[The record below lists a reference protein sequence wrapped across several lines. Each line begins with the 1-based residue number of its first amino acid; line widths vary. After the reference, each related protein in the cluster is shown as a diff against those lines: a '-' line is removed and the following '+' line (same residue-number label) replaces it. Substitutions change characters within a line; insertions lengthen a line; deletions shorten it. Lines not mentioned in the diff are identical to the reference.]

1 MDVTQILNKDTP
13 FDQNKLN
20 LLEQVIN
27 VFYTTTNNQ
36 DRKTANDLLDK
47 FQKLDISFTYCE
59 FILNNTQSNNT
70 RVLALN
76 IYESFIKAKWNLLD
90 DNSKLNLRNF
100 LVGLLIKFVMDK
112 NFYANPAN
120 HFVINKLN
128 IVIVIIAKNE
138 WTTTWPNFISE
149 LCNSSKSDPNLCE
162 NNMKLLILLSEE
174 INTFWKNSLTA
185 KKAYE
190 LREKMSKEFI
200 EVFNLCQLIINN
212 SNSVNKNLLIRAI
225 KLFAEY
231 MNWFP
236 INLTLN
242 KDMMMR
248 TLVNF
253 KELSSCRTETMKC
266 LGNLFG
272 IKMKNLSPNDINNY
286 RFLLLQMY
294 QTFIQIMDN
303 EIVKNKNFADQYKFL
318 QEKNPEKVT
327 GYENMTH
334 SFEMCLINFFKSN
347 MTYIQSY
354 DFQEGTQQVN
364 PFLKDNIPQITNGLN
379 YLTQFLF
386 MENEEIFQAS
396 VDFWLWFSYK
406 VFTLKDPED
415 TLDTFD
421 LVFENENNSNF
432 LTNNNINFNNVN
444 NINNNGIHAKYSKEQ
459 YLNYLNDSYLYKNCY
474 MKVIDIV
481 RERLCLKMTKP
492 LEVKI
497 DIDENGDIAYDP
509 TKNTV
514 YQIIHENMRE
524 TLIYLTYIDPF
535 KTQNLLQAKINE
547 QLDIATKQNKIN
559 PSLLNSI
566 SWSAGCISGAMN
578 ELNEMHFLIVFIKA
592 LLSLCEIIR
601 GKGNKAICASN
612 IMYVVGQYPKFLNN
626 HWKFLKTVVKKLFE
640 FMHESFEGVQ
650 DFACETFLKISIKC
664 AKNFTILQ
672 EQENEEYIKDLVRN
686 VSETTKDLKPHQQ
699 LMFYEAIGNMINSEN
714 NLAKKTFYIKQ
725 LMSEKDNQWNQIF
738 NEAKQNI
745 NILNNNNVVKGLSLI
760 ILLNER
766 VSFSTKTPYWSY
778 GINIFDNL
786 IKSFIYYSSCI
797 NEHFKGNKAI
807 DMNIRSYMIY
817 NRTLIKFLTS
827 LVKNTDDIQIIQN
840 DMLPSFGQL
849 INTYNNNN
857 VNNKDPNMLLLFSA
871 ILEKIQNRNPEVVA
885 TIWKL
890 LSTSTIQL
898 IKNDY
903 ESFPEHRMNFFILL
917 KSLISNSFESLF
929 RAQNL
934 TFNKDVID
942 TITFAI
948 NHKTPLMYETGIETL
963 LILLQKV
970 ISVKN
975 IDLQNIVDPFFSN
988 YFFIIFNDVFTTMTD
1003 GFHQNGFKLQVKV
1016 IQILIRVIDE
1026 KVISENLF
1034 DKNNPNKNFFLQK
1047 VLMEI
1052 LQSFQNI
1059 KQTQGEAICLAMMN
1073 SCADDHKFKSVMRD
1087 FLVSLK
1093 SFNGNNEALWA
1104 EEKKKELELAQ
1115 RIEEQKKSFLPGPQ
1129 YETQINANNYQDNNM
1144 NL

>member
-1 MDVTQILNKDTP
+1 MDFTQLLNTSTP
-13 FDQNKLN
+13 FDQTKLQI
-20 LLEQVIN
+20 LEQVIN

-36 DRKTANDLLDK
+36 DRQTANNLLDQ
-47 FQKLDISFTYCE
+47 FQKLDISFQYCE
-59 FILNNTQSNNT
+59 FILNNTNSNNT

-76 IYESFIKAKWNLLD
+76 IYQSFIKEKWNFLD
-90 DNSKLNLRNF
+90 NDSKLNLRNF
-100 LVGLLIKFVMDK
+100 LVSMLLKFVTDN
-112 NFYANPAN
+112 NFYGNNQN

-128 IVIVIIAKNE
+128 IVIVLIAKNE
-138 WTTTWPNFISE
+138 WTTSWPNFISE
-149 LCNSSKSDPNLCE
+149 LCTSSKSDPNLCD

-174 INTFWKNSLTA
+174 INVFWKNSLTA

-212 SNSVNKNLLIRAI
+212 SNSVSKTLLIRAI
-225 KLFAEY
+225 QLFAEY
-231 MNWFP
+231 MNWFS

-242 KDMMMR
+242 QDIMKKTLLNFKDM
-248 TLVNF
+248 
-253 KELSSCRTETMKC
+253 SSCRTETMKC

-272 IKMKNLSPNDINNY
+272 IKMKNLSQQEISAY
-286 RFLLLQMY
+286 RNLLTQMY
-294 QTFIQIMDN
+294 QTFIQIMD
-303 EIVKNKNFADQYKFL
+303 EQIVRGKNFAEQYKYL
-318 QEKNPEKVT
+318 ETHDAPKIT
-327 GYENMTH
+327 GYEEMTH
-334 SFEMCLINFFKSN
+334 SFEMALINYFKSN
-347 MTYIQSY
+347 IPYIQSY

-364 PFLKDNIPQITNGLN
+364 QFLMSYIPQISSGLN

-386 MENEEIFQAS
+386 MENEEIFQAA

-406 VFTLKDPED
+406 VFTLKEPEN

-421 LVFENENNSNF
+421 LIFEN
-432 LTNNNINFNNVN
+432 NNNNMNNNFMNNN
-444 NINNNGIHAKYSKEQ
+444 NNFNINNQGVQVKYTKDQYLQ
-459 YLNYLNDSYLYKNCY
+459 YLNESYLYKNCY

-497 DIDENGDIAYDP
+497 DIDENGDLTYDP

-514 YQIIHENMRE
+514 YQTIHENMRE
-524 TLIYLTYIDPF
+524 TLIYLTYIDPY
-535 KTQNLLQAKINE
+535 KTTNLLHAKINE
-547 QLDIATKQNKIN
+547 QFEIAKQQNKIN
-559 PSLLNSI
+559 PALLNSI

-578 ELNEMHFLIVFIKA
+578 DMTEMQFLIVFIKV
-592 LLSLCEIIR
+592 LLSLCEIIH

-664 AKNFTILQ
+664 ARNFTILQ
-672 EQENEEYIKDLVRN
+672 QGENEEYIKDLVRN

-699 LMFYEAIGNMINSEN
+699 LMFYEAIGNMINSEQ
-714 NLAKKTFYIKQ
+714 NLTKKTVYIKQ
-725 LMSEKDNQWNQIF
+725 LMSEKDSQWNQIF
-738 NEAKQNI
+738 NEAKQNV
-745 NILNNNNVVKGLSLI
+745 NILNNTSVVKILSLI

-778 GINIFDNL
+778 GINIFQNL
-786 IKSFIYYSSCI
+786 INSFIYYSGCI
-797 NEHFKGNKAI
+797 NEYFKTNKI
-807 DMNIRSYMIY
+807 LDMNTRAYVIY

-827 LVKNTDDIQIIQN
+827 LVKNTDDVQLIQN
-840 DMLPSFGQL
+840 DMLNSFGTL
-849 INTYNNNN
+849 IETYNKNND
-857 VNNKDPNMLLLFSA
+857 NNKDPNMLLLFSA
-871 ILEKIQNRNPEVVA
+871 LLEKIQNKNPEVVS
-885 TIWKL
+885 TIWQL
-890 LSTSTIQL
+890 LSQSTIPL

-903 ESFPEHRMNFFILL
+903 ESFPELRMNFFILL

-929 RAQNL
+929 RAQNFS
-934 TFNKDVID
+934 FNKSVID

-948 NHKTPLMYETGIETL
+948 NHKTPSMSETGLETL

-970 ISVKN
+970 ITVKN
-975 IDLQNIVDPFFSN
+975 IDYQNIVDPFFKN
-988 YFFIIFNDVFTTMTD
+988 YFLLLLGDVFHTMTD

-1016 IQILIRVIDE
+1016 MQILIRVIDE
-1026 KVISENLF
+1026 KVIKENLF
-1034 DKNNPNKNFFLQK
+1034 DENQNNKTFFLNR
-1047 VLMEI
+1047 LLTEI
-1052 LQSFQNI
+1052 LQNFQNI
-1059 KQTQGEAICLAMMN
+1059 KQTQGEALCLAMIN
-1073 SCADDHKFKSVMRD
+1073 SCSDDHKFKSVMRD

-1093 SFNGNNEALWA
+1093 SFIGNNEALWE
-1104 EEKKKELELAQ
+1104 EEKRKELELAQ
-1115 RIEEQKKSFLPGPQ
+1115 RLEEQKKSFLPGPQ
-1129 YETQINANNYQDNNM
+1129 YDMQINAGNYQDNNM

>member
-1 MDVTQILNKDTP
+1 MDFTQLLNTSTP
-13 FDQNKLN
+13 FDQTKLQI
-20 LLEQVIN
+20 LEQVIN

-36 DRKTANDLLDK
+36 DRQTANNLLDQ
-47 FQKLDISFTYCE
+47 FQKLDISFQYCE
-59 FILNNTQSNNT
+59 FILNNTNSNNT

-76 IYESFIKAKWNLLD
+76 IYQSFIKEKWNFLD
-90 DNSKLNLRNF
+90 NDSKLNLRNF
-100 LVGLLIKFVMDK
+100 LVSMLLKFVTDN
-112 NFYANPAN
+112 NFYGNNQN

-128 IVIVIIAKNE
+128 IVIVLIAKNE
-138 WTTTWPNFISE
+138 WTTSWPNFISE
-149 LCNSSKSDPNLCE
+149 LCTSSKSDPNLCD

-174 INTFWKNSLTA
+174 INVFWKNSLTA

-212 SNSVNKNLLIRAI
+212 SNSVSKTLLIRAI
-225 KLFAEY
+225 QLFAEY

-242 KDMMMR
+242 QDIMKKTLLNFKDM
-248 TLVNF
+248 
-253 KELSSCRTETMKC
+253 SSCRTETMKC

-272 IKMKNLSPNDINNY
+272 IKMKNLSQQEISAY
-286 RFLLLQMY
+286 RNLLTQMY
-294 QTFIQIMDN
+294 QTFIQIMDDQ
-303 EIVKNKNFADQYKFL
+303 IVRGKNFAEQYKYL
-318 QEKNPEKVT
+318 ETHDAAKIT
-327 GYENMTH
+327 GYEEMTH
-334 SFEMCLINFFKSN
+334 SFEMALINYFKSN
-347 MTYIQSY
+347 IPYIQSY

-364 PFLKDNIPQITNGLN
+364 QFLMSYIPQISSGLN

-386 MENEEIFQAS
+386 MENEEIFQAA

-406 VFTLKDPED
+406 VFTLKEPEN

-421 LVFENENNSNF
+421 LIFEN
-432 LTNNNINFNNVN
+432 NNNNMNNNFMNNN
-444 NINNNGIHAKYSKEQ
+444 NNFNINNQGVQVKYTKDQYLQ
-459 YLNYLNDSYLYKNCY
+459 YLNESYLYKNCY

-497 DIDENGDIAYDP
+497 DIDENGDLTYDP

-514 YQIIHENMRE
+514 YQTIHENMRE
-524 TLIYLTYIDPF
+524 TLIYLTYIDPY
-535 KTQNLLQAKINE
+535 KTTNLLHAKINE
-547 QLDIATKQNKIN
+547 QFEIAKQQNKIN
-559 PSLLNSI
+559 PALLNSI

-578 ELNEMHFLIVFIKA
+578 DMTEMQFLIVFIKV
-592 LLSLCEIIR
+592 LLSLCEIIH

-664 AKNFTILQ
+664 ARNFTILQ
-672 EQENEEYIKDLVRN
+672 QGENEEYIKDLVRN

-699 LMFYEAIGNMINSEN
+699 LMFYEAIGNMINSEQ
-714 NLAKKTFYIKQ
+714 NLTKKTVYIKQ
-725 LMSEKDNQWNQIF
+725 LMSEKDSQWNQIF
-738 NEAKQNI
+738 NEAKQNV
-745 NILNNNNVVKGLSLI
+745 NILNNTNIVKVLSLI

-778 GINIFDNL
+778 GQNIFQNL
-786 IKSFIYYSSCI
+786 INSFIYYSGCI
-797 NEHFKGNKAI
+797 NEYFQTNKI
-807 DMNIRSYMIY
+807 LDMNTRAYVIY

-827 LVKNTDDIQIIQN
+827 LVKNTDDVQLIQN
-840 DMLPSFGQL
+840 DMLNSFGTL
-849 INTYNNNN
+849 IETYNKNND
-857 VNNKDPNMLLLFSA
+857 NNKDPNMLLLFSA
-871 ILEKIQNRNPEVVA
+871 LLEKIQNKNPEVVS
-885 TIWKL
+885 TIWQL
-890 LSTSTIQL
+890 LSQSTIPL

-903 ESFPEHRMNFFILL
+903 ESFPELRMNFFILL

-929 RAQNL
+929 RAQNFS
-934 TFNKDVID
+934 FNKSVID

-948 NHKTPLMYETGIETL
+948 NHKTPSMSETGLETL

-970 ISVKN
+970 ITVKN
-975 IDLQNIVDPFFSN
+975 IDYQNIVDPFFKN
-988 YFFIIFNDVFTTMTD
+988 YFLLLLGDVFHTMTD

-1016 IQILIRVIDE
+1016 MQILIRVIDE
-1026 KVISENLF
+1026 KVIKENLF
-1034 DKNNPNKNFFLQK
+1034 DENQNNKTFFLNR
-1047 VLMEI
+1047 LLTEI
-1052 LQSFQNI
+1052 LQNFQNI
-1059 KQTQGEAICLAMMN
+1059 KQTQGEALCLAMIN
-1073 SCADDHKFKSVMRD
+1073 SCSDDHKFKSVMRD

-1093 SFNGNNEALWA
+1093 SFIGNNEALWE
-1104 EEKKKELELAQ
+1104 EEKRKELELAQ
-1115 RIEEQKKSFLPGPQ
+1115 RLEEQKKSFLPGPQ
-1129 YETQINANNYQDNNM
+1129 YDMQINAGNYQDNNM

>member
-1 MDVTQILNKDTP
+1 MDFTQLLNTSTP
-13 FDQNKLN
+13 FDQTKLQI
-20 LLEQVIN
+20 LEQVIN

-36 DRKTANDLLDK
+36 DRQTANNLLDQ
-47 FQKLDISFTYCE
+47 FQKLDISFQYCE
-59 FILNNTQSNNT
+59 FILNNTNSNNT

-76 IYESFIKAKWNLLD
+76 IYQSFIKEKWNFLD
-90 DNSKLNLRNF
+90 NDSKLNLRNF
-100 LVGLLIKFVMDK
+100 LVSMLLKFVTDN
-112 NFYANPAN
+112 NFYGNNQN

-128 IVIVIIAKNE
+128 IVIVLIAKNE
-138 WTTTWPNFISE
+138 WTTSWPNFISE
-149 LCNSSKSDPNLCE
+149 LCTSSKSDPNLCD

-174 INTFWKNSLTA
+174 INVFWKNSLTA

-212 SNSVNKNLLIRAI
+212 SNSVSKTLLIRAI
-225 KLFAEY
+225 QLFAEY

-242 KDMMMR
+242 QDIMKKTLLNFKDM
-248 TLVNF
+248 
-253 KELSSCRTETMKC
+253 SSCRTETMKC

-272 IKMKNLSPNDINNY
+272 IKMKNLSQQEISAY
-286 RFLLLQMY
+286 RNLLTQMY
-294 QTFIQIMDN
+294 QTFIQIMDDQ
-303 EIVKNKNFADQYKFL
+303 IVRGKNFAEQYKYL
-318 QEKNPEKVT
+318 ETHDAAKIT
-327 GYENMTH
+327 GYEEMTH
-334 SFEMCLINFFKSN
+334 SFEMALINYFKSN
-347 MTYIQSY
+347 IPYIQSY

-364 PFLKDNIPQITNGLN
+364 QFLMSYIPQISSGLN

-386 MENEEIFQAS
+386 MENEEIFQAA

-406 VFTLKDPED
+406 VFTLKEPEN

-421 LVFENENNSNF
+421 LIFEN
-432 LTNNNINFNNVN
+432 NNNNMNNNFMNNN
-444 NINNNGIHAKYSKEQ
+444 NNFNINNQGVQVKYTKDQYLQ
-459 YLNYLNDSYLYKNCY
+459 YLNESYLYKNCY

-497 DIDENGDIAYDP
+497 DIDENGDLTYDP

-514 YQIIHENMRE
+514 YQTIHENMRE
-524 TLIYLTYIDPF
+524 TLIYLTYIDPY
-535 KTQNLLQAKINE
+535 KTTNLLHAKINE
-547 QLDIATKQNKIN
+547 QFEIAKQQNKIN
-559 PSLLNSI
+559 PALLNSI

-578 ELNEMHFLIVFIKA
+578 DMTEMQFLIVFIKV
-592 LLSLCEIIR
+592 LLSLCEIIH

-672 EQENEEYIKDLVRN
+672 QGENEEYIKDLVRN

-699 LMFYEAIGNMINSEN
+699 LMFYEAIGNMINSEQ
-714 NLAKKTFYIKQ
+714 NLTKKTVYIKQ
-725 LMSEKDNQWNQIF
+725 LMSEKDSQWNQIF
-738 NEAKQNI
+738 NEAKQNV
-745 NILNNNNVVKGLSLI
+745 NILNNTNIVKVLSLI

-778 GINIFDNL
+778 GINIFQNL
-786 IKSFIYYSSCI
+786 INSFIYYSGCI
-797 NEHFKGNKAI
+797 NEYFKTNKI
-807 DMNIRSYMIY
+807 LDMNTRAYVIY

-827 LVKNTDDIQIIQN
+827 LVKNTDDVQLIQN
-840 DMLPSFGQL
+840 DMLNSFGTL
-849 INTYNNNN
+849 IETYNKNND
-857 VNNKDPNMLLLFSA
+857 NNKDPNMLLLFSA
-871 ILEKIQNRNPEVVA
+871 LLEKIQNKNPEVVS
-885 TIWKL
+885 TIWQL
-890 LSTSTIQL
+890 LSQSTIPL

-903 ESFPEHRMNFFILL
+903 ESFPELRMNFFILL

-929 RAQNL
+929 RAQNFS
-934 TFNKDVID
+934 FNKSVID

-948 NHKTPLMYETGIETL
+948 NHKTPSMSETGLETL

-970 ISVKN
+970 ITVKN
-975 IDLQNIVDPFFSN
+975 IDYQNIVDPFFKN
-988 YFFIIFNDVFTTMTD
+988 YFLLLLGDVFHTMTD

-1016 IQILIRVIDE
+1016 MQILIRVIDE
-1026 KVISENLF
+1026 KVIKENLF
-1034 DKNNPNKNFFLQK
+1034 DENQNNKTFFLNR
-1047 VLMEI
+1047 LLTEI
-1052 LQSFQNI
+1052 LQNFQNI
-1059 KQTQGEAICLAMMN
+1059 KQTQGEALCLAMIN
-1073 SCADDHKFKSVMRD
+1073 SCSDDHKFKSVMRD

-1093 SFNGNNEALWA
+1093 SFIGNNEALWE
-1104 EEKKKELELAQ
+1104 EEKRKELELAQ
-1115 RIEEQKKSFLPGPQ
+1115 RLEEQKKSFLPGPQ
-1129 YETQINANNYQDNNM
+1129 YDMQINAGNYQDNNM

>member
-1 MDVTQILNKDTP
+1 MDFTQLLNTSTP
-13 FDQNKLN
+13 FDQTKLQI
-20 LLEQVIN
+20 LEQVIN

-36 DRKTANDLLDK
+36 DRQTANNLLDQ
-47 FQKLDISFTYCE
+47 FQKLDISFQYCE
-59 FILNNTQSNNT
+59 FILNNTNSNNT

-76 IYESFIKAKWNLLD
+76 IYQSFIKEKWNFLD
-90 DNSKLNLRNF
+90 NDSKLNLRNF
-100 LVGLLIKFVMDK
+100 LVSMLLKFVTDN
-112 NFYANPAN
+112 NFYGNNQN

-128 IVIVIIAKNE
+128 IVIVLIAKNE
-138 WTTTWPNFISE
+138 WTTSWPNFISE
-149 LCNSSKSDPNLCE
+149 LCTSSKSDPNLCD

-174 INTFWKNSLTA
+174 INVFWKNSLTA

-212 SNSVNKNLLIRAI
+212 SNSVSKTLLIRAI
-225 KLFAEY
+225 QLFAEY

-242 KDMMMR
+242 QDIMKKTLLNFKDM
-248 TLVNF
+248 
-253 KELSSCRTETMKC
+253 SSCRTETMKC

-272 IKMKNLSPNDINNY
+272 IKMKNLSQQEISAY
-286 RFLLLQMY
+286 RNLLTQMY
-294 QTFIQIMDN
+294 QTFIQIMDDQ
-303 EIVKNKNFADQYKFL
+303 IVRGKNFAEQYKYL
-318 QEKNPEKVT
+318 ETHDAAKIT
-327 GYENMTH
+327 GYEEMTH
-334 SFEMCLINFFKSN
+334 SFEMALINYFKSN
-347 MTYIQSY
+347 IPYIQSY
-354 DFQEGTQQVN
+354 DFPEGTQQVN
-364 PFLKDNIPQITNGLN
+364 QFLMSYIPQISSGLN

-386 MENEEIFQAS
+386 MENEEIFQAA

-406 VFTLKDPED
+406 VFTLKEPEN

-421 LVFENENNSNF
+421 LIFEN
-432 LTNNNINFNNVN
+432 NNNNMNNNFMNNN
-444 NINNNGIHAKYSKEQ
+444 NNFNINNQGVQVKYTKDQYLQ
-459 YLNYLNDSYLYKNCY
+459 YLNESYLYKNCY

-497 DIDENGDIAYDP
+497 DIDENGDLTYDP

-514 YQIIHENMRE
+514 YQTIHENMRE
-524 TLIYLTYIDPF
+524 TLIYLTYIDPY
-535 KTQNLLQAKINE
+535 KTTNLLHAKINE
-547 QLDIATKQNKIN
+547 QFEIAKQQNKIN
-559 PSLLNSI
+559 PALLNSI

-578 ELNEMHFLIVFIKA
+578 DMTEMQFLIVFIKV
-592 LLSLCEIIR
+592 LLSLCEIIH

-672 EQENEEYIKDLVRN
+672 QGENEEYIKDLVRN

-699 LMFYEAIGNMINSEN
+699 LMFYEAIGNMINSEQ
-714 NLAKKTFYIKQ
+714 NLTKKTVYIKQ
-725 LMSEKDNQWNQIF
+725 LMSEKDSQWNQIF
-738 NEAKQNI
+738 NEAKQNV
-745 NILNNNNVVKGLSLI
+745 NILNNTNIVKVLSLI

-778 GINIFDNL
+778 GQNIFQNL
-786 IKSFIYYSSCI
+786 INSFIYYSGCI
-797 NEHFKGNKAI
+797 NEYFQTNKI
-807 DMNIRSYMIY
+807 LDMNTRAYVIY

-827 LVKNTDDIQIIQN
+827 LVKNTDDVQLIQN
-840 DMLPSFGQL
+840 DMLNSFGTL
-849 INTYNNNN
+849 IETYNKNND
-857 VNNKDPNMLLLFSA
+857 NNKDPNMLLLFSA
-871 ILEKIQNRNPEVVA
+871 LLEKIQNKNPEVVS
-885 TIWKL
+885 TIWQL
-890 LSTSTIQL
+890 LSQSTIPL

-903 ESFPEHRMNFFILL
+903 ESFPELRMNFFILL

-929 RAQNL
+929 RAQNFS
-934 TFNKDVID
+934 FNKSVID

-948 NHKTPLMYETGIETL
+948 NHKTPSMSETGLETL

-970 ISVKN
+970 ITVKN
-975 IDLQNIVDPFFSN
+975 IDYQNIVDPFFKN
-988 YFFIIFNDVFTTMTD
+988 YFLLLLGDVFHTMTD

-1016 IQILIRVIDE
+1016 MQILIRVIDE
-1026 KVISENLF
+1026 KVIKENLF
-1034 DKNNPNKNFFLQK
+1034 DENQNNKTFFLNR
-1047 VLMEI
+1047 LLTEI
-1052 LQSFQNI
+1052 LQNFQNI
-1059 KQTQGEAICLAMMN
+1059 KQTQGEALCLAMIN
-1073 SCADDHKFKSVMRD
+1073 SCSDDHKFKSVMRD

-1093 SFNGNNEALWA
+1093 SFIGNNEALWE
-1104 EEKKKELELAQ
+1104 EEKRKELELAQ
-1115 RIEEQKKSFLPGPQ
+1115 RLEEQKKSFLPGPQ
-1129 YETQINANNYQDNNM
+1129 YDMQINAGNYQDNNM

>member
-1 MDVTQILNKDTP
+1 MDFTQLLNTSTP
-13 FDQNKLN
+13 FDQTKLQI
-20 LLEQVIN
+20 LEQVIN

-36 DRKTANDLLDK
+36 DRQTANNLLDQ
-47 FQKLDISFTYCE
+47 FQKLDISFQYCE
-59 FILNNTQSNNT
+59 FILNNTNSNNT

-76 IYESFIKAKWNLLD
+76 IYQSFIKEKWNFLD
-90 DNSKLNLRNF
+90 NDSKLNLRNF
-100 LVGLLIKFVMDK
+100 LVSMLLKFVTDN
-112 NFYANPAN
+112 NFYGNNQN

-128 IVIVIIAKNE
+128 IVIVLIAKNE
-138 WTTTWPNFISE
+138 WTTSWPNFISE
-149 LCNSSKSDPNLCE
+149 LCTSSKSDPNLCD

-174 INTFWKNSLTA
+174 INVFWKNSLTA

-212 SNSVNKNLLIRAI
+212 SNSVSKTLLIRAI
-225 KLFAEY
+225 QLFAEY

-242 KDMMMR
+242 QDIMKKTLLNFKDM
-248 TLVNF
+248 
-253 KELSSCRTETMKC
+253 SSCRTETMKC

-272 IKMKNLSPNDINNY
+272 IKMKNLSQQEISAY
-286 RFLLLQMY
+286 RNLLTQMY
-294 QTFIQIMDN
+294 QTFIQIMD
-303 EIVKNKNFADQYKFL
+303 EQIVRGKNFAEQYKYL
-318 QEKNPEKVT
+318 ETHDAPKIT
-327 GYENMTH
+327 GYEEMTH
-334 SFEMCLINFFKSN
+334 SFEMALINYFKSN
-347 MTYIQSY
+347 IPYIQSY

-364 PFLKDNIPQITNGLN
+364 QFLMSYIPQISSGLN

-386 MENEEIFQAS
+386 MENEEIFQAA

-406 VFTLKDPED
+406 VFTLKEPEN

-421 LVFENENNSNF
+421 LIFEN
-432 LTNNNINFNNVN
+432 NNNNMNNNFMNNN
-444 NINNNGIHAKYSKEQ
+444 NNFNINNQGVQVKYTKDQYLQ
-459 YLNYLNDSYLYKNCY
+459 YLNESYLYKNCY
-474 MKVIDIV
+474 MKMIDIV

-497 DIDENGDIAYDP
+497 DIDENGDLTYDP

-514 YQIIHENMRE
+514 YQTIHENMRE
-524 TLIYLTYIDPF
+524 TLIYLTYIDPY
-535 KTQNLLQAKINE
+535 KTTNLLHAKINE
-547 QLDIATKQNKIN
+547 QFEIAKQQNKIN

-578 ELNEMHFLIVFIKA
+578 DMTEMQFLIVFIKV
-592 LLSLCEIIR
+592 LLSLCEIIH

-664 AKNFTILQ
+664 ARNFTILQ
-672 EQENEEYIKDLVRN
+672 QGENEEYIKDLVRN

-699 LMFYEAIGNMINSEN
+699 LMFYEAIGNMINSEQ
-714 NLAKKTFYIKQ
+714 NLTKKTVYIKQ
-725 LMSEKDNQWNQIF
+725 LMSEKDSQWNQIF
-738 NEAKQNI
+738 NEAKQNV
-745 NILNNNNVVKGLSLI
+745 NILNNTNIVKVLSLI
-760 ILLNER
+760 IFLNER

-778 GINIFDNL
+778 GQNIFQNL
-786 IKSFIYYSSCI
+786 INSFIYYSGCI
-797 NEHFKGNKAI
+797 NEYFKTNKI
-807 DMNIRSYMIY
+807 LDMNTRAYVIY

-827 LVKNTDDIQIIQN
+827 LVKNTDDVQLIQN
-840 DMLPSFGQL
+840 DMLNSFGTL
-849 INTYNNNN
+849 IETYNKNND
-857 VNNKDPNMLLLFSA
+857 NNKDPNMLLLFSA
-871 ILEKIQNRNPEVVA
+871 LLEKIQNKNPEVVS
-885 TIWKL
+885 TIWQL
-890 LSTSTIQL
+890 LSQSTIPL

-903 ESFPEHRMNFFILL
+903 ESFPELRMNFFILL

-929 RAQNL
+929 RAQNFS
-934 TFNKDVID
+934 FNKSVID

-948 NHKTPLMYETGIETL
+948 NHKTPSMSETGLETL

-970 ISVKN
+970 ITVKN
-975 IDLQNIVDPFFSN
+975 IDYQNIVDPFFKN
-988 YFFIIFNDVFTTMTD
+988 YFLLLLGDVFHTMTD

-1016 IQILIRVIDE
+1016 MQILIRVIDE
-1026 KVISENLF
+1026 KVIKENLF
-1034 DKNNPNKNFFLQK
+1034 DENQNNKTFFLNR
-1047 VLMEI
+1047 LLTEI
-1052 LQSFQNI
+1052 LQNFQNI
-1059 KQTQGEAICLAMMN
+1059 KQTQGEALCLAMIN
-1073 SCADDHKFKSVMRD
+1073 SCSDDHKFKSVMRD

-1093 SFNGNNEALWA
+1093 SFIGNNEALWE
-1104 EEKKKELELAQ
+1104 EEKRKELELAQ
-1115 RIEEQKKSFLPGPQ
+1115 RLEEQKKSFLPGPQ
-1129 YETQINANNYQDNNM
+1129 YDMQINAGNYQDNNM

>member
-1 MDVTQILNKDTP
+1 MDFTQLLNTSTP
-13 FDQNKLN
+13 FDQTKLQI
-20 LLEQVIN
+20 LEQVIN

-36 DRKTANDLLDK
+36 DRQTANNLLDQ
-47 FQKLDISFTYCE
+47 FQKLDISFQYCE
-59 FILNNTQSNNT
+59 FILNNTNSNNT

-76 IYESFIKAKWNLLD
+76 IYQSFIKEKWNFLD
-90 DNSKLNLRNF
+90 NDSKLNLRNF
-100 LVGLLIKFVMDK
+100 LVSMLLKFVTDN
-112 NFYANPAN
+112 NFYGNNQN

-128 IVIVIIAKNE
+128 IVIVLIAKNE
-138 WTTTWPNFISE
+138 WTTSWPNFISE
-149 LCNSSKSDPNLCE
+149 LCTSSKSDPNLCD

-174 INTFWKNSLTA
+174 INVFWKNSLTA

-212 SNSVNKNLLIRAI
+212 SNSVSKTLLIRAI
-225 KLFAEY
+225 QLFAEY

-242 KDMMMR
+242 QDIMKKTLLNFKDMA
-248 TLVNF
+248 
-253 KELSSCRTETMKC
+253 SCRTETMKC

-272 IKMKNLSPNDINNY
+272 IKMKNLSQQEISAY
-286 RFLLLQMY
+286 RNLLTQMY
-294 QTFIQIMDN
+294 QTFIQIMD
-303 EIVKNKNFADQYKFL
+303 EQIVRGKNFAEQYKYL
-318 QEKNPEKVT
+318 ETHDAPKIT
-327 GYENMTH
+327 GYEEMTH
-334 SFEMCLINFFKSN
+334 SFEMALINYFKSN
-347 MTYIQSY
+347 IPYIQSY

-364 PFLKDNIPQITNGLN
+364 QFLMSYIPQISSGLN

-386 MENEEIFQAS
+386 MENEEIFQAA

-406 VFTLKDPED
+406 VFTLKEPEN

-421 LVFENENNSNF
+421 LIFEN
-432 LTNNNINFNNVN
+432 NNNNMNNNFMNNN
-444 NINNNGIHAKYSKEQ
+444 NNFNINNQGVQVKYTKDQYLQ
-459 YLNYLNDSYLYKNCY
+459 YLNESYLYKNCY
-474 MKVIDIV
+474 MKMIDIV

-497 DIDENGDIAYDP
+497 DIDENGDLTYDP

-514 YQIIHENMRE
+514 YQTIHENMRE
-524 TLIYLTYIDPF
+524 TLIYLTYIDPY
-535 KTQNLLQAKINE
+535 KTTNLLHAKINE
-547 QLDIATKQNKIN
+547 QFEIAKQQNKIN
-559 PSLLNSI
+559 PALLNSI

-578 ELNEMHFLIVFIKA
+578 DMTEMQFLIVFIKV
-592 LLSLCEIIR
+592 LLSLCEIIH

-664 AKNFTILQ
+664 ARNFTILQ
-672 EQENEEYIKDLVRN
+672 QGENEEYIKDLVRN

-699 LMFYEAIGNMINSEN
+699 LMFYEAIGNMINSEQ
-714 NLAKKTFYIKQ
+714 NLTKKTVYIKQ
-725 LMSEKDNQWNQIF
+725 LMSEKDSQWNQIF
-738 NEAKQNI
+738 NEAKQNV
-745 NILNNNNVVKGLSLI
+745 NILNNTNIVKVLSLI

-778 GINIFDNL
+778 GINIFQNL
-786 IKSFIYYSSCI
+786 INSFIYYSGCI
-797 NEHFKGNKAI
+797 NEYFQTNKI
-807 DMNIRSYMIY
+807 LDMNTRAYVIY

-827 LVKNTDDIQIIQN
+827 LVKNTDDVQLIQN
-840 DMLPSFGQL
+840 DMLNSFGTL
-849 INTYNNNN
+849 IETYNKNND
-857 VNNKDPNMLLLFSA
+857 NNKDPNMLLLFSA
-871 ILEKIQNRNPEVVA
+871 LLEKIQNKNPEVVS
-885 TIWKL
+885 TIWQL
-890 LSTSTIQL
+890 LSQSTIPL

-903 ESFPEHRMNFFILL
+903 ESFPELRMNFFILL

-929 RAQNL
+929 RAQNFS
-934 TFNKDVID
+934 FNKSVID

-948 NHKTPLMYETGIETL
+948 NHKTPSMSETGLETL

-970 ISVKN
+970 ITVKN
-975 IDLQNIVDPFFSN
+975 IDYQNIVDPFFKN
-988 YFFIIFNDVFTTMTD
+988 YFLLLLGDVFHTMTD

-1016 IQILIRVIDE
+1016 MQILIRVIDE
-1026 KVISENLF
+1026 KVIKENLF
-1034 DKNNPNKNFFLQK
+1034 DENQNNKTFFLNR
-1047 VLMEI
+1047 LLTEI
-1052 LQSFQNI
+1052 LQNFQNI
-1059 KQTQGEAICLAMMN
+1059 KQTQGEALCLAMIN
-1073 SCADDHKFKSVMRD
+1073 SCSDDHKFKSVMRD

-1093 SFNGNNEALWA
+1093 SFIGNNEALWE
-1104 EEKKKELELAQ
+1104 EEKRKELELAQ
-1115 RIEEQKKSFLPGPQ
+1115 RLEEQKKSFLPGPQ
-1129 YETQINANNYQDNNM
+1129 YDMQINAGNYQDNNM

>member
-1 MDVTQILNKDTP
+1 MDPNQLLNTSTP

-20 LLEQVIN
+20 LLDQVVN
-27 VFYTTTNNQ
+27 ALYTTKNPQ
-36 DRKTANDLLDK
+36 ERQMANTLIDQ
-47 FQKLDISFTYCE
+47 FQKLENSFQYCE
-59 FILNNTQSNNT
+59 FILNNTNSNYT
-70 RVLALN
+70 RYIALS
-76 IYESFIKAKWNLLD
+76 IYETFINEKWNLLD
-90 DNSKLNLRNF
+90 NNSKLNLRNF
-100 LVGLLIKFVMDK
+100 LVSLLIKLVMNKD
-112 NFYANPAN
+112 FYANTAN
-120 HFVINKLN
+120 HFLINKLN
-128 IVIVIIAKNE
+128 VVIVIIAKNE

-149 LCNSSKSDPNLCE
+149 LCTSSKSDPNLCE

-174 INTFWKNSLTA
+174 INSFWKNSLTA

-212 SNSVNKNLLIRAI
+212 SNSVNKNLLIIAI

-236 INLTLN
+236 ITLTLN
-242 KDMMMR
+242 QDMMMK

-272 IKMKNLSPNDINNY
+272 IKMKNLSQNEINTY
-286 RFLLLQMY
+286 RILLIQMY

-303 EIVKNKNFADQYKFL
+303 EIVKGKNFADQYKFIM
-318 QEKNPEKVT
+318 EKNPEKIT

-334 SFEMCLINFFKSN
+334 SFEMSLINFFKSN
-347 MTYIQSY
+347 MPYIQSF
-354 DFQEGTQQVN
+354 DFIEGTQQVN
-364 PFLKDNIPQITNGLN
+364 QFLATYIPQITNGLN
-379 YLTQFLF
+379 YLTQFLYI
-386 MENEEIFQAS
+386 ENEEIFQAA
-396 VDFWLWFSYK
+396 VDFWLWFAYK
-406 VFTLKDPED
+406 VFTLKNPED

-421 LVFENENNSNF
+421 LAFENNDF
-432 LTNNNINFNNVN
+432 NI
-444 NINNNGIHAKYSKEQ
+444 NINNNSNNIIINNNNNNGVQVKYTKEQ
-459 YLNYLNDSYLYKNCY
+459 YLQYLNDSYMYKNCY
-474 MKVIDIV
+474 MKIIDKV

-535 KTQNLLQAKINE
+535 KTQNLLHSKINE
-547 QLDIATKQNKIN
+547 QFEIAKQQNKIN
-559 PSLLNSI
+559 PALLNSI

-578 ELNEMHFLIVFIKA
+578 DLTEMHFLIYFIKV

-626 HWKFLKTVVKKLFE
+626 HWKFLKTVVRKLFE

-664 AKNFTILQ
+664 AKNFTIMQ
-672 EQENEEYIKDLVRN
+672 EQEKEEYIKELVRN

-699 LMFYEAIGNMINSEN
+699 LMFYEAIGNMINSEI
-714 NLAKKTFYIKQ
+714 NLTKKTFYIKQ
-725 LMSEKDNQWNQIF
+725 LMNEKDSQWNGIF
-738 NEAKQNI
+738 NQAKNDI
-745 NILNNNNVVKGLSLI
+745 TILNNTNVVKGLSLI
-760 ILLNER
+760 ILIIER

-778 GINIFDNL
+778 GVNIFNNL
-786 IKSFIYYSSCI
+786 INSFIYYSQCI
-797 NEHFKGNKAI
+797 NEHLNNNKNL
-807 DMNIRSYMIY
+807 DMNIRSYIIY

-827 LVKNTDDIQIIQN
+827 LIKNTDDVQLIQN
-840 DMLPSFGQL
+840 EMLPSFGSL
-849 INTYNNNN
+849 IDTYNKNLP
-857 VNNKDPNMLLLFSA
+857 NNKDPNMLLLFSSL
-871 ILEKIQNRNPEVVA
+871 LEKIQNGNPEVVSV
-885 TIWKL
+885 IWKL
-890 LSTSTIQL
+890 LSQSTIQL

-917 KSLISNSFESLF
+917 KSMISNSFESLF

-934 TFNKDVID
+934 NFNKDVID

-948 NHKTPLMYETGIETL
+948 NHNTPSMSETGLETL

-970 ISVKN
+970 ISVKS
-975 IDLQNIVDPFFSN
+975 IDLQNIIDPFFSN
-988 YFFIIFNDVFTTMTD
+988 YFFMLFNDVFNSMTD
-1003 GFHQNGFKLQVKV
+1003 GFHQSGFKLQVKV
-1016 IQILIRVIDE
+1016 IQIFFQVID
-1026 KVISENLF
+1026 KNVIKENLF
-1034 DKNNPNKNFFLQK
+1034 DQNESNKNFFLK
-1047 VLMEI
+1047 KLLNDI
-1052 LQSFQNI
+1052 LQAYKNI
-1059 KQTQGEAICLAMMN
+1059 TTTQGEALCLGMIN
-1073 SCADDHKFKSVMRD
+1073 SCNDEHKFKSVMRD

-1093 SFNGNNEALWA
+1093 SFIGNNEALWE
-1104 EEKKKELELAQ
+1104 EEKKKELELAK
-1115 RIEEQKKSFLPGPQ
+1115 RLEEQKKSFLPGPQ
-1129 YETQINANNYQDNNM
+1129 YDKQINANNYQDNNM

>member
-1 MDVTQILNKDTP
+1 MDFTQLLNTSTP
-13 FDQNKLN
+13 FDQTKLQI
-20 LLEQVIN
+20 LEQVIN

-36 DRKTANDLLDK
+36 DRQTANNLLDQ
-47 FQKLDISFTYCE
+47 FQKLDISFQYCE
-59 FILNNTQSNNT
+59 FILNNTNSNNT

-76 IYESFIKAKWNLLD
+76 IYQSFIKEKWNFLD
-90 DNSKLNLRNF
+90 NDSKLNLRNF
-100 LVGLLIKFVMDK
+100 LVSMLLKFVTDN
-112 NFYANPAN
+112 NFYGNNQN

-128 IVIVIIAKNE
+128 IVIVLIAKNE
-138 WTTTWPNFISE
+138 WTTSWPNFISE
-149 LCNSSKSDPNLCE
+149 LCTSSKSDPNLCD

-174 INTFWKNSLTA
+174 INVFWKNSLTA

-212 SNSVNKNLLIRAI
+212 SNSVSKTLLIRAI
-225 KLFAEY
+225 QLFAEY

-242 KDMMMR
+242 QDIMKKTLLNFKDM
-248 TLVNF
+248 
-253 KELSSCRTETMKC
+253 SSCRTETMKC

-272 IKMKNLSPNDINNY
+272 IKMKNLSQQEISAY
-286 RFLLLQMY
+286 RNLLTQMY
-294 QTFIQIMDN
+294 QTFIQIMDDQ
-303 EIVKNKNFADQYKFL
+303 IVRGKNFAEQYKYL
-318 QEKNPEKVT
+318 ETHDAAKIT
-327 GYENMTH
+327 GYEEMTH
-334 SFEMCLINFFKSN
+334 SFEMALINYFKSN
-347 MTYIQSY
+347 IPYIQSY
-354 DFQEGTQQVN
+354 DFPEGTQQVN
-364 PFLKDNIPQITNGLN
+364 QFLMSYIPQISSGLN

-386 MENEEIFQAS
+386 MENEEIFQAA

-406 VFTLKDPED
+406 VFTLKEPEN

-421 LVFENENNSNF
+421 LIFEN
-432 LTNNNINFNNVN
+432 NNNNNMNNNFINNNN
-444 NINNNGIHAKYSKEQ
+444 NFNINNQGVQVKYTKDQYLQ
-459 YLNYLNDSYLYKNCY
+459 YLNESYLYKNCY

-497 DIDENGDIAYDP
+497 DIDENGDLTYDP

-514 YQIIHENMRE
+514 YQTIHENMRE
-524 TLIYLTYIDPF
+524 TLIYLTYIDPY
-535 KTQNLLQAKINE
+535 KTTNLLHAKINE
-547 QLDIATKQNKIN
+547 QFEIAKQQNKIN
-559 PSLLNSI
+559 PALLNSI

-578 ELNEMHFLIVFIKA
+578 DMTEMQFLIVFIKV
-592 LLSLCEIIR
+592 LLSLCEIIH

-664 AKNFTILQ
+664 ARNFTILQ
-672 EQENEEYIKDLVRN
+672 QGENEEYIKDLVRN

-699 LMFYEAIGNMINSEN
+699 LMFYEAIGNMINSEQ
-714 NLAKKTFYIKQ
+714 NLTKKTVYIKQ
-725 LMSEKDNQWNQIF
+725 LMSEKDSQWNQIF
-738 NEAKQNI
+738 NEAKQNV
-745 NILNNNNVVKGLSLI
+745 NILNNTNIVKVLSLI

-778 GINIFDNL
+778 GQNIFQNL
-786 IKSFIYYSSCI
+786 INSFIYYSGCI
-797 NEHFKGNKAI
+797 NEYFQTNKI
-807 DMNIRSYMIY
+807 LDMNTRAYVIY

-827 LVKNTDDIQIIQN
+827 LVKNTDDVQLIQN
-840 DMLPSFGQL
+840 DMLNSFGTL
-849 INTYNNNN
+849 IETYNKNND
-857 VNNKDPNMLLLFSA
+857 NNKDPNMLLLFSA
-871 ILEKIQNRNPEVVA
+871 LLEKIQNKNPEVVS
-885 TIWKL
+885 TIWQL
-890 LSTSTIQL
+890 LSQSTIPL

-903 ESFPEHRMNFFILL
+903 ESFPELRMNFFILL

-929 RAQNL
+929 RAQNFS
-934 TFNKDVID
+934 FNKSVID

-948 NHKTPLMYETGIETL
+948 NHKTPSMSETGLETL

-970 ISVKN
+970 ITVKN
-975 IDLQNIVDPFFSN
+975 IDYQNIVDPFFKN
-988 YFFIIFNDVFTTMTD
+988 YFLLLLGDVFHTMTD

-1016 IQILIRVIDE
+1016 MQILIRVIDE
-1026 KVISENLF
+1026 KVIKENLF
-1034 DKNNPNKNFFLQK
+1034 DENQNNKTFFLNR
-1047 VLMEI
+1047 LLTEI
-1052 LQSFQNI
+1052 LQNFQNI
-1059 KQTQGEAICLAMMN
+1059 KQTQGEALCLAMIN
-1073 SCADDHKFKSVMRD
+1073 SCSDDHKFKSVMRD

-1093 SFNGNNEALWA
+1093 SFIGNNEALWE
-1104 EEKKKELELAQ
+1104 EEKRKELELAQ
-1115 RIEEQKKSFLPGPQ
+1115 RLEEQKKSFLPGPQ
-1129 YETQINANNYQDNNM
+1129 YDMQINAGNYQDNNM

>member
-1 MDVTQILNKDTP
+1 MDPSQLLNTNTP
-13 FDQNKLN
+13 FDESKLA

-27 VFYTTTNNQ
+27 VFYTTINNQ
-36 DRKTANDLLDK
+36 ERQMANKLLDQ
-47 FQKLDISFTYCE
+47 FQKLDISFQYCE
-59 FILNNTQSNNT
+59 FILNRTQSNNT

-76 IYESFIKAKWNLLD
+76 IYESFVKEKWNFLD
-90 DNSKLNLRNF
+90 KDSKLNLRNF

-112 NFYANPAN
+112 EFYANSAN

-128 IVIVIIAKNE
+128 IVIVLIAKNE

-149 LCNSSKSDPNLCE
+149 LCASSKSDANMCD

-174 INTFWKNSLTA
+174 INTFWKNSITA

-190 LREKMSKEFI
+190 LREKMSKEFV
-200 EVFNLCQLIINN
+200 EVFNLCQLVINN
-212 SNSVNKNLLIRAI
+212 SNNVPKNLLIRAI

-242 KDMMMR
+242 QDIMMK
-248 TLVNF
+248 TLLNF
-253 KELSSCRTETMKC
+253 KDLSSCRTETMKC

-272 IKMKNLSPNDINNY
+272 IKMKNLSQNDINNY
-286 RFLLLQMY
+286 RHLLIQMY
-294 QTFIQIMDN
+294 QTFIQIMDT
-303 EIVKNKNFADQYKFL
+303 EIVKNKNFADQYKFI
-318 QEKNPEKVT
+318 QEKSPEKIT

-334 SFEMCLINFFKSN
+334 SFEMSLINFFKSN
-347 MTYIQSY
+347 MSYIQSF
-354 DFQEGTQQVN
+354 DFPEGTQQVN
-364 PFLKDNIPQITNGLN
+364 QFLSNFIPQITNGLN

-386 MENEEIFQAS
+386 IENEEIFQAA

-406 VFTLKDPED
+406 VFTLKDPND

-421 LVFENENNSNF
+421 LIFENNNNDF
-432 LTNNNINFNNVN
+432 VLNNNINI
-444 NINNNGIHAKYSKEQ
+444 NINNNGIHAKYTKDQ
-459 YLNYLNDSYLYKNCY
+459 YLQYLNDSFLYKNCY

-509 TKNTV
+509 TKNTI
-514 YQIIHENMRE
+514 YQTIHENMRE
-524 TLIYLTYIDPF
+524 TLIYLTYIDPY
-535 KTQNLLQAKINE
+535 KTQNLLHAKINE
-547 QLDIATKQNKIN
+547 QYDIARQQNKIN

-578 ELNEMHFLIVFIKA
+578 DTIEMQFLIVFIKV
-592 LLSLCEIIR
+592 LLNLCEIIR

-664 AKNFTILQ
+664 ARNFTILQ
-672 EQENEEYIKDLVRN
+672 QSESEEYIKDLVRN

-714 NLAKKTFYIKQ
+714 NISKKTFYIKQ
-725 LMSEKDNQWNQIF
+725 LMNEKDMQWNQIF
-738 NEAKQNI
+738 DEAKRNI

-778 GINIFDNL
+778 GLNIFENL
-786 IKSFIYYSSCI
+786 IKSFIFYSQCI
-797 NEHFKGNKAI
+797 NQHFENNKAI

-827 LVKNTDDIQIIQN
+827 LVKNTDDVQLIQN
-840 DMLPSFGQL
+840 DMLPSFGKL
-849 INTYNNNN
+849 IETYNNNH

-871 ILEKIQNRNPEVVA
+871 ILEKIQNKNPEVVA

-890 LSTSTIQL
+890 LSSSTIQL

-903 ESFPEHRMNFFILL
+903 ESYPEHRMNFFILL

-934 TFNKDVID
+934 SFNKDVID

-948 NHKTPLMYETGIETL
+948 NHNTPSMSETGLETL

-988 YFFIIFNDVFTTMTD
+988 YFFILFNDVFNTMTD
-1003 GFHQNGFKLQVKV
+1003 GFHQSGFKLQVKV
-1016 IQILIRVIDE
+1016 IQILIRVIDN

-1034 DKNNPNKNFFLQK
+1034 DKNEINRNFFLK
-1047 VLMEI
+1047 KLLMDI
-1052 LQSFQNI
+1052 LNSFKNI
-1059 KQTQGEAICLAMMN
+1059 QQTQGEALCLAMMN
-1073 SCADDHKFKSVMRD
+1073 NCTDDHKFKSVMRD

-1093 SFNGNNEALWA
+1093 SFLGNNDILWE
-1104 EEKKKELELAQ
+1104 EEKKKELEMAQ

-1129 YETQINANNYQDNNM
+1129 YDTQINANNYQDNNM
-1144 NL
+1144 NI

>member
-1 MDVTQILNKDTP
+1 MDFAQLLNTETP
-13 FDQNKLN
+13 FDQNKLAI
-20 LLEQVIN
+20 LEQVIN
-27 VFYTTTNNQ
+27 IFYAPTTSQQ
-36 DRKTANDLLDK
+36 DRQAANKLLDQ
-47 FQKLDISFTYCE
+47 FQKLPTSFQYCE

-76 IYESFIKAKWNLLD
+76 IYETFIKEKWNLLD
-90 DNSKLNLRNF
+90 NDSKLNLRNF

-112 NFYANPAN
+112 NFYGNNTN
-120 HFVINKLN
+120 HFLINKLN

-174 INTFWKNSLTA
+174 INVFWKNSLTA

-200 EVFNLCQLIINN
+200 EVFNLCQLIMNN
-212 SNSVNKNLLIRAI
+212 SNSVSKNLLIKAI
-225 KLFAEY
+225 QLFAEY

-242 KDMMMR
+242 QEIMKK
-248 TLVNF
+248 TLMNF
-253 KELSSCRTETMKC
+253 KDLSSCRTETMKC

-272 IKMKNLSPNDINNY
+272 IKMKNLSQNEINNY
-286 RFLLLQMY
+286 RNLLIQMY
-294 QTFIQIMDN
+294 QTFIQIMDTQ
-303 EIVKNKNFADQYKFL
+303 IVKDKNFADQYKYI
-318 QEKNPEKVT
+318 QENNALKLT
-327 GYENMTH
+327 GYEEMTH
-334 SFEMCLINFFKSN
+334 SFEMSLINFFKSN
-347 MTYIQSY
+347 MSYIQSY
-354 DFQEGTQQVN
+354 DFAEGTRAVN
-364 PFLKDNIPQITNGLN
+364 QFLESYIPQISSGLN
-379 YLTQFLF
+379 YMTQFLF
-386 MENEEIFQAS
+386 IENEEIFQAA

-406 VFTLKDPED
+406 VFTLRDPND

-421 LVFENENNSNF
+421 LVFENNNNNNF
-432 LTNNNINFNNVN
+432 GMNNNINFNNS
-444 NINNNGIHAKYSKEQ
+444 GIHAKYTKDQYLQ
-459 YLNYLNDSYLYKNCY
+459 YLNESYLYKNCY
-474 MKVIDIV
+474 MKMIDIV

-497 DIDENGDIAYDP
+497 DIDENGDITFDP

-514 YQIIHENMRE
+514 YQTIHENMRE

-535 KTQNLLQAKINE
+535 KTQTLLQTKINE
-547 QLDIATKQNKIN
+547 QLEIAQQQNRIN

-566 SWSAGCISGAMN
+566 SWSAGCISGAMS
-578 ELNEMHFLIVFIKA
+578 ELSEMQFLIVFIKV

-672 EQENEEYIKDLVRN
+672 QQENEEYIKDLVRN

-699 LMFYEAIGNMINSEN
+699 LMFYEAIGNMINSEP
-714 NLAKKTFYIKQ
+714 NLTKKTVYIKT
-725 LMSEKDNQWNQIF
+725 LMNEKDIQWNQIF
-738 NEAKQNI
+738 NEAKQNVT
-745 NILNNNNVVKGLSLI
+745 ILNNTSVVKGLSLI

-778 GINIFDNL
+778 GINIFPNL
-786 IKSFIYYSSCI
+786 INSFIYYSQCI
-797 NEHFKGNKAI
+797 NDYYKMNKVP
-807 DMNIRSYMIY
+807 DMNIKSYIIY

-827 LVKNTDDIQIIQN
+827 LVKNTDDVQLIQN
-840 DMLPSFGQL
+840 DMLPSFGNL
-849 INTYNNNN
+849 IETYNNNN
-857 VNNKDPNMLLLFSA
+857 DANKDPNMLLLFSA
-871 ILEKIQNRNPEVVA
+871 ILEKIQNKNPEVVA

-890 LSTSTIQL
+890 LSSSTIQL

-903 ESFPEHRMNFFILL
+903 ESFPEHRLNFFILL

-948 NHKTPLMYETGIETL
+948 NHNTPSMSETGLETL
-963 LILLQKV
+963 IILLQKV

-988 YFFIIFNDVFTTMTD
+988 YFFILFTDVFSTMTD
-1003 GFHQNGFKLQVKV
+1003 GFHQSGFKLQVKV

-1034 DKNNPNKNFFLQK
+1034 DKNEINKNFFLK
-1047 VLMEI
+1047 KLLMDI
-1052 LQSFQNI
+1052 MASFNTI
-1059 KQTQGEAICLAMMN
+1059 KQTQGEALCLAMMN
-1073 SCADDHKFKSVMRD
+1073 SCSDDHKFKSVMRD

-1093 SFNGNNEALWA
+1093 SFIGNNDALWE
-1104 EEKKKELELAQ
+1104 EEKKKEFELAK

-1129 YETQINANNYQDNNM
+1129 YDTQINADNYQDNNM

>member
-1 MDVTQILNKDTP
+1 MDFTQLLNTSTP
-13 FDQNKLN
+13 FDQTKLQI
-20 LLEQVIN
+20 LEQVIN

-36 DRKTANDLLDK
+36 DRQTANNLLDQ
-47 FQKLDISFTYCE
+47 FQKLDISFQYCE
-59 FILNNTQSNNT
+59 FILNNTNSNNT

-76 IYESFIKAKWNLLD
+76 IYQSFIKEKWNFLD
-90 DNSKLNLRNF
+90 NDSKLNLRNF
-100 LVGLLIKFVMDK
+100 LVSMLLKFVTDN
-112 NFYANPAN
+112 NFYGNNQN

-128 IVIVIIAKNE
+128 IVIVLIAKNE
-138 WTTTWPNFISE
+138 WTTSWPNFISE
-149 LCNSSKSDPNLCE
+149 LCTSSKSDPNLCD

-174 INTFWKNSLTA
+174 INVFWKNSLTA

-212 SNSVNKNLLIRAI
+212 SNSVSKTLLIRAI
-225 KLFAEY
+225 QLFAEY

-242 KDMMMR
+242 QDIMKKTLLNFKDMA
-248 TLVNF
+248 
-253 KELSSCRTETMKC
+253 SCRTETMKC

-272 IKMKNLSPNDINNY
+272 IKMKNLSQQEISAY
-286 RFLLLQMY
+286 RNLLTQMY
-294 QTFIQIMDN
+294 QTFIQIMD
-303 EIVKNKNFADQYKFL
+303 EQIVRGKNFAEQYKYL
-318 QEKNPEKVT
+318 ETHDAAKIT
-327 GYENMTH
+327 GYEEMTH
-334 SFEMCLINFFKSN
+334 SFEMALINYFKSN
-347 MTYIQSY
+347 IPYIQSY
-354 DFQEGTQQVN
+354 DFPEGTQQVN
-364 PFLKDNIPQITNGLN
+364 QFLMSYIPQISSGLN

-386 MENEEIFQAS
+386 MENEEIFQAA

-406 VFTLKDPED
+406 VFTLKEPEN

-421 LVFENENNSNF
+421 LIFEN
-432 LTNNNINFNNVN
+432 NNNNMNNNFMNNN
-444 NINNNGIHAKYSKEQ
+444 NNFNINNQGVQVKYTKDQYLQ
-459 YLNYLNDSYLYKNCY
+459 YLNESYLYKNCY

-497 DIDENGDIAYDP
+497 DIDENGDLTYDP

-514 YQIIHENMRE
+514 YQTIHENMRE
-524 TLIYLTYIDPF
+524 TLIYLTYIDPY
-535 KTQNLLQAKINE
+535 KTTNLLHAKINE
-547 QLDIATKQNKIN
+547 QFEIAKQQNKIN
-559 PSLLNSI
+559 PALLNSI

-578 ELNEMHFLIVFIKA
+578 DMTEMQFLIVFIKV
-592 LLSLCEIIR
+592 LLSLCEIIH

-664 AKNFTILQ
+664 ARNFTILQ
-672 EQENEEYIKDLVRN
+672 QGENEEYIKDLVRN

-699 LMFYEAIGNMINSEN
+699 LMFYEAIGNMINSEQ
-714 NLAKKTFYIKQ
+714 NLTKKTVYIKQ
-725 LMSEKDNQWNQIF
+725 LMSEKDSQWNQIF
-738 NEAKQNI
+738 NEAKQNV
-745 NILNNNNVVKGLSLI
+745 NILNNTNIVKVLSLI

-778 GINIFDNL
+778 GQNIFQNL
-786 IKSFIYYSSCI
+786 INSFIYYSGCI
-797 NEHFKGNKAI
+797 NEYFQTNKI
-807 DMNIRSYMIY
+807 LDMNTRAYVIY

-827 LVKNTDDIQIIQN
+827 LVKNTDDVQLIQN
-840 DMLPSFGQL
+840 DMLNSFGTL
-849 INTYNNNN
+849 IETYNKNND
-857 VNNKDPNMLLLFSA
+857 NNKDPNMLLLFSA
-871 ILEKIQNRNPEVVA
+871 LLEKIQNKNPEVVS
-885 TIWKL
+885 TIWQL
-890 LSTSTIQL
+890 LSQSTIPL

-903 ESFPEHRMNFFILL
+903 ESFPELRMNFFILL

-929 RAQNL
+929 RAQNFS
-934 TFNKDVID
+934 FNKSVID

-948 NHKTPLMYETGIETL
+948 NHKTPSMSETGLETL

-970 ISVKN
+970 ITVKN
-975 IDLQNIVDPFFSN
+975 IDYQNIVDPFFKN
-988 YFFIIFNDVFTTMTD
+988 YFLLLLGDVFHTMTD

-1016 IQILIRVIDE
+1016 MQILIRVIDE
-1026 KVISENLF
+1026 KVIKENLF
-1034 DKNNPNKNFFLQK
+1034 DENQNNKTFFLNR
-1047 VLMEI
+1047 LLTEI
-1052 LQSFQNI
+1052 LQNFQNI
-1059 KQTQGEAICLAMMN
+1059 KQTQGEALCLAMIN
-1073 SCADDHKFKSVMRD
+1073 SCSDDHKFKSVMRD

-1093 SFNGNNEALWA
+1093 SFIGNNEALWE
-1104 EEKKKELELAQ
+1104 EEKRKELELAQ
-1115 RIEEQKKSFLPGPQ
+1115 RLEEQKKSFLPGPQ
-1129 YETQINANNYQDNNM
+1129 YDMQINAGNYQDNNM

>member
-1 MDVTQILNKDTP
+1 MDPSQLLNTKTP
-13 FDQNKLN
+13 FDESKLA

-27 VFYTTTNNQ
+27 VFYTTINNQ
-36 DRKTANDLLDK
+36 ERQMANKLLDQ
-47 FQKLDISFTYCE
+47 FQKLDISFQYCE
-59 FILNNTQSNNT
+59 FILNRTQSNNT

-76 IYESFIKAKWNLLD
+76 IYESFVKEKWNFLD
-90 DNSKLNLRNF
+90 KDSKLNLRNF

-112 NFYANPAN
+112 EFYANSAN

-128 IVIVIIAKNE
+128 IVIVLIAKNE

-149 LCNSSKSDPNLCE
+149 LCASSKSDANMCD

-174 INTFWKNSLTA
+174 INTFWKNSITA

-190 LREKMSKEFI
+190 LREKMSKEFV
-200 EVFNLCQLIINN
+200 EVFNLCQLVINN
-212 SNSVNKNLLIRAI
+212 SNNVPKNLLIRAI

-242 KDMMMR
+242 QDIMMK
-248 TLVNF
+248 TLLNF
-253 KELSSCRTETMKC
+253 KDLSSCRTETMKC

-272 IKMKNLSPNDINNY
+272 IKMKNLSQNDINNY
-286 RFLLLQMY
+286 RHLLIQMY
-294 QTFIQIMDN
+294 QTFIQIMDT
-303 EIVKNKNFADQYKFL
+303 EIVKNKNFADQYKFI
-318 QEKNPEKVT
+318 QEKSPEKIT

-334 SFEMCLINFFKSN
+334 SFEMSLINFFKSN
-347 MTYIQSY
+347 MSYIQSF
-354 DFQEGTQQVN
+354 DFPEGTQQVN
-364 PFLKDNIPQITNGLN
+364 QFLSNYIPQITNGLN

-386 MENEEIFQAS
+386 IENEEIFQAA

-406 VFTLKDPED
+406 VFTLKDPND

-421 LVFENENNSNF
+421 LIFENNNNDF
-432 LTNNNINFNNVN
+432 VLNNNINININN
-444 NINNNGIHAKYSKEQ
+444 NNNGIHAKYTKDQ
-459 YLNYLNDSYLYKNCY
+459 YLQYLNDSFLYKNCY

-509 TKNTV
+509 TKNTI
-514 YQIIHENMRE
+514 YQTIHENMRE
-524 TLIYLTYIDPF
+524 TLIYLTYIDPY
-535 KTQNLLQAKINE
+535 KTQNLLHAKINE
-547 QLDIATKQNKIN
+547 QYDIARQQNKIN

-578 ELNEMHFLIVFIKA
+578 DTIEMQFLIVFIKV
-592 LLSLCEIIR
+592 LLNLCEIIR

-664 AKNFTILQ
+664 ARNFTILQ
-672 EQENEEYIKDLVRN
+672 QNESEEYIKDLVRN

-714 NLAKKTFYIKQ
+714 NISKKTFYIKQ
-725 LMSEKDNQWNQIF
+725 LMNEKDMQWNQIF
-738 NEAKQNI
+738 DEAKRNI

-778 GINIFDNL
+778 GLNIFENL
-786 IKSFIYYSSCI
+786 IKSFIFYSQCI
-797 NEHFKGNKAI
+797 NQHFENNKAI

-827 LVKNTDDIQIIQN
+827 LVKNTDDVQLIQN
-840 DMLPSFGQL
+840 DMLPSFGKL
-849 INTYNNNN
+849 IETYNNNH

-871 ILEKIQNRNPEVVA
+871 ILEKIQNKNPEVVA

-890 LSTSTIQL
+890 LSSSTIQL

-903 ESFPEHRMNFFILL
+903 ESYPEHRMNFFILL

-934 TFNKDVID
+934 SFNKDVID

-948 NHKTPLMYETGIETL
+948 NHNTPSMSETGLETL

-988 YFFIIFNDVFTTMTD
+988 YFFILFNDVFNTMTD
-1003 GFHQNGFKLQVKV
+1003 GFHQSGFKLQVKV
-1016 IQILIRVIDE
+1016 IQILIRVIDN

-1034 DKNNPNKNFFLQK
+1034 DKNEINRNFFLK
-1047 VLMEI
+1047 KLLMDI
-1052 LQSFQNI
+1052 LNSFKNI
-1059 KQTQGEAICLAMMN
+1059 QQTQGEALCLAMMN
-1073 SCADDHKFKSVMRD
+1073 NCTDDHKFKSVMRD

-1093 SFNGNNEALWA
+1093 SFLGNNDILWE
-1104 EEKKKELELAQ
+1104 EEKKKELEMAQ

-1129 YETQINANNYQDNNM
+1129 YDTQINANNYQDNNM
-1144 NL
+1144 NI

>member
-1 MDVTQILNKDTP
+1 MDPNQLLNTSTP

-20 LLEQVIN
+20 LLDQVVN
-27 VFYTTTNNQ
+27 ALYTTKNPQ
-36 DRKTANDLLDK
+36 ERQMANTLIDQ
-47 FQKLDISFTYCE
+47 FQKLENSFQYCE
-59 FILNNTQSNNT
+59 FILNNTNSNYT
-70 RVLALN
+70 RYIALS
-76 IYESFIKAKWNLLD
+76 IYETFINEKWNLLD
-90 DNSKLNLRNF
+90 NNSKLNLRNF
-100 LVGLLIKFVMDK
+100 LVSLLIKLVMNKD
-112 NFYANPAN
+112 FYANTAN
-120 HFVINKLN
+120 HFLINKLN
-128 IVIVIIAKNE
+128 VVIVIIAKNE

-149 LCNSSKSDPNLCE
+149 LCTSSKSDPNLCE

-174 INTFWKNSLTA
+174 INSFWKNSLTA

-212 SNSVNKNLLIRAI
+212 SNSVNKNLLIIAI

-236 INLTLN
+236 ITLTLN
-242 KDMMMR
+242 QDMMMK

-272 IKMKNLSPNDINNY
+272 IKMKNLSQNEINTY
-286 RFLLLQMY
+286 RILLIQMY

-303 EIVKNKNFADQYKFL
+303 EIVKGKNFADQYKFIM
-318 QEKNPEKVT
+318 EKNPEKIT

-334 SFEMCLINFFKSN
+334 SFEMSLINFFKSN
-347 MTYIQSY
+347 MPYIQSF
-354 DFQEGTQQVN
+354 DFIEGTQQVN
-364 PFLKDNIPQITNGLN
+364 QFLATYIPQITNGLN
-379 YLTQFLF
+379 YLTQFLYI
-386 MENEEIFQAS
+386 ENEEIFQAA
-396 VDFWLWFSYK
+396 VDFWLWFAYK
-406 VFTLKDPED
+406 VFTLKNPED

-421 LVFENENNSNF
+421 LAFENNDF
-432 LTNNNINFNNVN
+432 NI
-444 NINNNGIHAKYSKEQ
+444 NINNNSNNIIINNNNNNGVQVKYTKEQ
-459 YLNYLNDSYLYKNCY
+459 YLQYLNDSYMYKNCY
-474 MKVIDIV
+474 MKIIDKV

-535 KTQNLLQAKINE
+535 KTQNLLHSKINE
-547 QLDIATKQNKIN
+547 QFEIAKHQHKIN
-559 PSLLNSI
+559 PALLHSI

-578 ELNEMHFLIVFIKA
+578 DLTEMHFLIYFIKV

-626 HWKFLKTVVKKLFE
+626 HWKFLKTVVRKLFE

-664 AKNFTILQ
+664 AKNFTIMQ
-672 EQENEEYIKDLVRN
+672 EQEKEEYIKELVRN

-699 LMFYEAIGNMINSEN
+699 LMFYEAIGNMINSEI
-714 NLAKKTFYIKQ
+714 NLTKKTFYIKQ
-725 LMSEKDNQWNQIF
+725 LMNEKDSQWNGIF
-738 NEAKQNI
+738 NQAKNDI
-745 NILNNNNVVKGLSLI
+745 TILNNTNVVKGLSLI
-760 ILLNER
+760 ILINER

-778 GINIFDNL
+778 GVNIFNNL
-786 IKSFIYYSSCI
+786 INSFIYYSQCI
-797 NEHFKGNKAI
+797 NEHLNNNKNL
-807 DMNIRSYMIY
+807 DMNIRSYIIY

-827 LVKNTDDIQIIQN
+827 LIKNTDDVQLIQN
-840 DMLPSFGQL
+840 EMLPSFGSL
-849 INTYNNNN
+849 IDTYNKNLP
-857 VNNKDPNMLLLFSA
+857 NNKDPNMLLLFSSL
-871 ILEKIQNRNPEVVA
+871 LEKIQNGNPEVVSV
-885 TIWKL
+885 IWKL
-890 LSTSTIQL
+890 LSQSTIQL

-917 KSLISNSFESLF
+917 KSMISNSFESLF

-934 TFNKDVID
+934 NFNKDVID

-948 NHKTPLMYETGIETL
+948 NHNTPSMSETGLETL

-970 ISVKN
+970 ISVKS
-975 IDLQNIVDPFFSN
+975 IDLQNIIDPFFSN
-988 YFFIIFNDVFTTMTD
+988 YFFMLFNDVFNSMTD
-1003 GFHQNGFKLQVKV
+1003 GFHQSGFKLQVKV
-1016 IQILIRVIDE
+1016 IQIFFQVID
-1026 KVISENLF
+1026 KNVIKENLF
-1034 DKNNPNKNFFLQK
+1034 DQNESNKNFFLK
-1047 VLMEI
+1047 KLLNDI
-1052 LQSFQNI
+1052 LQAYKNI
-1059 KQTQGEAICLAMMN
+1059 TTTQGEALCLGMIN
-1073 SCADDHKFKSVMRD
+1073 SCNDEHKFKSVMRD

-1093 SFNGNNEALWA
+1093 SFIGNNEALWE
-1104 EEKKKELELAQ
+1104 EEKKKELELAK
-1115 RIEEQKKSFLPGPQ
+1115 RLEEQKKSFLPGPQ
-1129 YETQINANNYQDNNM
+1129 YDKQINANNYQDNNM

>member
-1 MDVTQILNKDTP
+1 MDFTQLLNTSTP
-13 FDQNKLN
+13 FDQTKLQI
-20 LLEQVIN
+20 LEQVIN

-36 DRKTANDLLDK
+36 DRQTANNLLDQ
-47 FQKLDISFTYCE
+47 FQKLDISFQYCE
-59 FILNNTQSNNT
+59 FILNNTNSNNT

-76 IYESFIKAKWNLLD
+76 IYQSFIKEKWNFLD
-90 DNSKLNLRNF
+90 NDSKLNLRNF
-100 LVGLLIKFVMDK
+100 LVSMLLKFVTDN
-112 NFYANPAN
+112 NFYGNNQN

-128 IVIVIIAKNE
+128 IVIVLIAKNE
-138 WTTTWPNFISE
+138 WTTSWPNFISE
-149 LCNSSKSDPNLCE
+149 LCTSSKSDPNLCD

-174 INTFWKNSLTA
+174 INVFWKNSLTA

-212 SNSVNKNLLIRAI
+212 SNSVSKTLLIRAI
-225 KLFAEY
+225 QLFAEY

-242 KDMMMR
+242 QDIMKKTLLNFKDMA
-248 TLVNF
+248 
-253 KELSSCRTETMKC
+253 SCRTETMKC

-272 IKMKNLSPNDINNY
+272 IKMKNLSQQEISAY
-286 RFLLLQMY
+286 RNLLTQMY
-294 QTFIQIMDN
+294 QTFIQIMD
-303 EIVKNKNFADQYKFL
+303 EQIVRGKNFAEQYKYL
-318 QEKNPEKVT
+318 ETHDAAKIT
-327 GYENMTH
+327 GYEEMTH
-334 SFEMCLINFFKSN
+334 SFEMALINYFKSN
-347 MTYIQSY
+347 IPYIQSY
-354 DFQEGTQQVN
+354 DFPEGTQQVN
-364 PFLKDNIPQITNGLN
+364 QFLMSYIPQISSGLN

-386 MENEEIFQAS
+386 MENEEIFQAA

-406 VFTLKDPED
+406 VFTLKEPEN

-421 LVFENENNSNF
+421 LIFEN
-432 LTNNNINFNNVN
+432 NNNNMNNNFMNNN
-444 NINNNGIHAKYSKEQ
+444 NNFNINNQGVQVKYTKDQYLQ
-459 YLNYLNDSYLYKNCY
+459 YLNESYLYKNCY

-497 DIDENGDIAYDP
+497 DIDENGDLTYDP

-514 YQIIHENMRE
+514 YQTIHENMRE
-524 TLIYLTYIDPF
+524 TLIYLTYIDPY
-535 KTQNLLQAKINE
+535 KTTNLLHAKINE
-547 QLDIATKQNKIN
+547 QFEIAKQQNKIN
-559 PSLLNSI
+559 PALLNSI

-578 ELNEMHFLIVFIKA
+578 DMTEMQFLIVFIKV
-592 LLSLCEIIR
+592 LLSLCEIIH

-664 AKNFTILQ
+664 ARNFTILQ
-672 EQENEEYIKDLVRN
+672 QGENEEYIKDLVRN

-699 LMFYEAIGNMINSEN
+699 LMFYEAIGNMINSEQ
-714 NLAKKTFYIKQ
+714 NLTKKTVYIKQ
-725 LMSEKDNQWNQIF
+725 LMSEKDSQWNQIF
-738 NEAKQNI
+738 NEAKQNV
-745 NILNNNNVVKGLSLI
+745 NILNNTNIVKVLSLI

-778 GINIFDNL
+778 GINIFQNL
-786 IKSFIYYSSCI
+786 INSFIYYSGCI
-797 NEHFKGNKAI
+797 NEYFKTNKI
-807 DMNIRSYMIY
+807 LDMNTRAYVIY

-827 LVKNTDDIQIIQN
+827 LVKNTDDVQLIQN
-840 DMLPSFGQL
+840 DMLNSFGTL
-849 INTYNNNN
+849 IETYNKNND
-857 VNNKDPNMLLLFSA
+857 NNKDPNMLLLFSA
-871 ILEKIQNRNPEVVA
+871 LLEKIQNKNPEVVS
-885 TIWKL
+885 TIWQL
-890 LSTSTIQL
+890 LSQSTIPL

-903 ESFPEHRMNFFILL
+903 ESFPELRMNFFILL

-929 RAQNL
+929 RAQNFS
-934 TFNKDVID
+934 FNKSVID

-948 NHKTPLMYETGIETL
+948 NHKTPSMSETGLETL

-970 ISVKN
+970 ITVKN
-975 IDLQNIVDPFFSN
+975 IDYQNIVDPFFKN
-988 YFFIIFNDVFTTMTD
+988 YFLLLLGDVFHTMTD

-1016 IQILIRVIDE
+1016 MQILIRVIDE
-1026 KVISENLF
+1026 KVIKENLF
-1034 DKNNPNKNFFLQK
+1034 DENQNNKTFFLNR
-1047 VLMEI
+1047 LLTEI
-1052 LQSFQNI
+1052 LQNFQNI
-1059 KQTQGEAICLAMMN
+1059 KQTQGEALCLAMIN
-1073 SCADDHKFKSVMRD
+1073 SCSDDHKFKSVMRD

-1093 SFNGNNEALWA
+1093 SFIGNNEALWE
-1104 EEKKKELELAQ
+1104 EEKRKELELAQ
-1115 RIEEQKKSFLPGPQ
+1115 RLEEQKKSFLPGPQ
-1129 YETQINANNYQDNNM
+1129 YDMQINAGNYQDNNM

>member
-1 MDVTQILNKDTP
+1 MDFTQLLNTSTP
-13 FDQNKLN
+13 FDQTKLQI
-20 LLEQVIN
+20 LEQVIN

-36 DRKTANDLLDK
+36 DRQTANNLLDQ
-47 FQKLDISFTYCE
+47 FQKLDISFQYCE
-59 FILNNTQSNNT
+59 FILNNTNSNNT

-76 IYESFIKAKWNLLD
+76 IYQSFIKEKWNFLD
-90 DNSKLNLRNF
+90 NDSKLNLRNF
-100 LVGLLIKFVMDK
+100 LVSMLLKFVTDN
-112 NFYANPAN
+112 NFYGNNQN

-128 IVIVIIAKNE
+128 IVIVLIAKNE
-138 WTTTWPNFISE
+138 WTTSWPNFISE
-149 LCNSSKSDPNLCE
+149 LCTSSKSDPNLCD

-174 INTFWKNSLTA
+174 INVFWKNSLTA

-212 SNSVNKNLLIRAI
+212 SNSVSKTLLIRAI
-225 KLFAEY
+225 QLFAEY

-242 KDMMMR
+242 QDIMKKTLLNFKDMA
-248 TLVNF
+248 
-253 KELSSCRTETMKC
+253 SCRTETMKC

-272 IKMKNLSPNDINNY
+272 IKMKNLSQQEISAY
-286 RFLLLQMY
+286 RNLLTQMY
-294 QTFIQIMDN
+294 QTFIQIMDDQ
-303 EIVKNKNFADQYKFL
+303 IVRGKNFAEQYKYL
-318 QEKNPEKVT
+318 ETHDAAKIT
-327 GYENMTH
+327 GYEEMTH
-334 SFEMCLINFFKSN
+334 SFEMALINYFKSN
-347 MTYIQSY
+347 IPYIQSY
-354 DFQEGTQQVN
+354 DFPEGTQQVN
-364 PFLKDNIPQITNGLN
+364 QFLMSYIPQISSGLN

-386 MENEEIFQAS
+386 MENEEIFQAA

-406 VFTLKDPED
+406 VFTLKEPEN

-421 LVFENENNSNF
+421 LIFEN
-432 LTNNNINFNNVN
+432 NNNNMNNNFMNNN
-444 NINNNGIHAKYSKEQ
+444 NNFNINNQGVQVKYTKDQYLQ
-459 YLNYLNDSYLYKNCY
+459 YLNESYLYKNCY

-497 DIDENGDIAYDP
+497 DIDENGDLTYDP

-514 YQIIHENMRE
+514 YQTIHENMRE
-524 TLIYLTYIDPF
+524 TLIYLTYIDPY
-535 KTQNLLQAKINE
+535 KTTNLLHAKINE
-547 QLDIATKQNKIN
+547 QFEIAKQQNKIN
-559 PSLLNSI
+559 PALLNSI

-578 ELNEMHFLIVFIKA
+578 DMTEMQFLIVFIKV
-592 LLSLCEIIR
+592 LLCLCEIIH

-664 AKNFTILQ
+664 ARNFTILQ
-672 EQENEEYIKDLVRN
+672 QGENEEYIKDLVRN

-699 LMFYEAIGNMINSEN
+699 LMFYEAIGNMINSEQ
-714 NLAKKTFYIKQ
+714 NLTKKTVYIKQ
-725 LMSEKDNQWNQIF
+725 LMSEKDSQWNQIF
-738 NEAKQNI
+738 NEAKQNV
-745 NILNNNNVVKGLSLI
+745 NILNNTNIVKVLSLI

-778 GINIFDNL
+778 GINIFQNL
-786 IKSFIYYSSCI
+786 INSFIYYSGCI
-797 NEHFKGNKAI
+797 NEYFKTNKI
-807 DMNIRSYMIY
+807 LDMNTRAYVIY

-827 LVKNTDDIQIIQN
+827 LVKNTDDVQLIQN
-840 DMLPSFGQL
+840 DMLNSFGTL
-849 INTYNNNN
+849 IETYNKNND
-857 VNNKDPNMLLLFSA
+857 NNKDPNMLLLFSA
-871 ILEKIQNRNPEVVA
+871 LLEKIQNKNPEVVS
-885 TIWKL
+885 TIWQL
-890 LSTSTIQL
+890 LSQSTIPL

-903 ESFPEHRMNFFILL
+903 ESFPELRMNFFILL

-929 RAQNL
+929 RAQNFS
-934 TFNKDVID
+934 FNKSVID

-948 NHKTPLMYETGIETL
+948 NHKTPSMSETGLETL

-970 ISVKN
+970 ITVKN
-975 IDLQNIVDPFFSN
+975 IDYQNIVDPFFKN
-988 YFFIIFNDVFTTMTD
+988 YFLLLLGDVFHTMTD

-1016 IQILIRVIDE
+1016 MQILIRVIDE
-1026 KVISENLF
+1026 KVIKENLF
-1034 DKNNPNKNFFLQK
+1034 DENQNNKTFFLNR
-1047 VLMEI
+1047 LLTEI
-1052 LQSFQNI
+1052 LQNFQNI
-1059 KQTQGEAICLAMMN
+1059 KQTQGEALCLAMIN
-1073 SCADDHKFKSVMRD
+1073 SCSDDHKFKSVMRD

-1093 SFNGNNEALWA
+1093 SFIGNNEALWE
-1104 EEKKKELELAQ
+1104 EEKRKELELAQ
-1115 RIEEQKKSFLPGPQ
+1115 RLEEQKKSFLPGPQ
-1129 YETQINANNYQDNNM
+1129 YDMQINAGNYQDNNM

>member
-1 MDVTQILNKDTP
+1 MDFAQLLNTSTP
-13 FDQNKLN
+13 FDQTKLQI
-20 LLEQVIN
+20 LEQVIN

-36 DRKTANDLLDK
+36 DRQTANNLLDQ
-47 FQKLDISFTYCE
+47 FQKLDISFQYCE
-59 FILNNTQSNNT
+59 FILNNTNSNNT

-76 IYESFIKAKWNLLD
+76 IYQSFIKEKWNFLD
-90 DNSKLNLRNF
+90 NDSKLNLRNF
-100 LVGLLIKFVMDK
+100 LVSMLLKFVTDN
-112 NFYANPAN
+112 NFYGNNQN

-128 IVIVIIAKNE
+128 IVIVLIAKNE
-138 WTTTWPNFISE
+138 WTTSWPNFISE
-149 LCNSSKSDPNLCE
+149 LCTSSKSDPNLCD

-174 INTFWKNSLTA
+174 INVFWKNSLTA

-212 SNSVNKNLLIRAI
+212 SNSVSKTLLIRAI
-225 KLFAEY
+225 QLFAEY

-242 KDMMMR
+242 QDIMKKTLLNFKDM
-248 TLVNF
+248 
-253 KELSSCRTETMKC
+253 SSCRTETMKC

-272 IKMKNLSPNDINNY
+272 IKMKNLSQQEISAY
-286 RFLLLQMY
+286 RNLLTQMY
-294 QTFIQIMDN
+294 QTFIQIMD
-303 EIVKNKNFADQYKFL
+303 EQIVRGKNFAEQYKYL
-318 QEKNPEKVT
+318 ETHDAAKIT
-327 GYENMTH
+327 GYEEMTH
-334 SFEMCLINFFKSN
+334 SFEMALINYFKSN
-347 MTYIQSY
+347 IPYIQSY

-364 PFLKDNIPQITNGLN
+364 QFLMSYIPQISSGLN

-386 MENEEIFQAS
+386 MENEEIFQAA

-406 VFTLKDPED
+406 VFTLKEPEN

-421 LVFENENNSNF
+421 LIFEN
-432 LTNNNINFNNVN
+432 NNNNMNNNFMNNN
-444 NINNNGIHAKYSKEQ
+444 NNFNINNQGVQVKYTKDQYLQ
-459 YLNYLNDSYLYKNCY
+459 YLNESYLYKNCY

-497 DIDENGDIAYDP
+497 DIDENGDLTYDP

-514 YQIIHENMRE
+514 YQTIHENMRE
-524 TLIYLTYIDPF
+524 TLIYLTYIDPY
-535 KTQNLLQAKINE
+535 KTTNLLHAKINE
-547 QLDIATKQNKIN
+547 QFEIAKQQNKIN
-559 PSLLNSI
+559 PALLNSI

-578 ELNEMHFLIVFIKA
+578 DMTEMQFLIVFIKV
-592 LLSLCEIIR
+592 LLSLCEIIH

-664 AKNFTILQ
+664 ARNFTILQ
-672 EQENEEYIKDLVRN
+672 QGENEEYIKDLVRN

-699 LMFYEAIGNMINSEN
+699 LMFYEAIGNMINSEQ
-714 NLAKKTFYIKQ
+714 NLTKKTVYIKQ
-725 LMSEKDNQWNQIF
+725 LMSEKDSQWNQIF
-738 NEAKQNI
+738 NEAKQNV
-745 NILNNNNVVKGLSLI
+745 NILNNTNIVKVLSLI

-778 GINIFDNL
+778 GQNIFQNL
-786 IKSFIYYSSCI
+786 INSFIYYSGCI
-797 NEHFKGNKAI
+797 NEYFQTNKI
-807 DMNIRSYMIY
+807 LDMNTRAYVIY

-827 LVKNTDDIQIIQN
+827 LVKNTDDVQLIQN
-840 DMLPSFGQL
+840 DMLNSFGTL
-849 INTYNNNN
+849 IETYNKNND
-857 VNNKDPNMLLLFSA
+857 NNKDPNMLLLFSA
-871 ILEKIQNRNPEVVA
+871 LLEKIQNKNPEVVS
-885 TIWKL
+885 TIWQL
-890 LSTSTIQL
+890 LSQSTIPL

-903 ESFPEHRMNFFILL
+903 ESFPELRMNFFILL

-929 RAQNL
+929 RAQNFS
-934 TFNKDVID
+934 FNKSVID

-948 NHKTPLMYETGIETL
+948 NHKTPSMSETGLETL

-970 ISVKN
+970 ITVKN
-975 IDLQNIVDPFFSN
+975 IDYQNIVDPFFKN
-988 YFFIIFNDVFTTMTD
+988 YFLLLLGDVFHTMTD

-1016 IQILIRVIDE
+1016 MQILIRVIDE
-1026 KVISENLF
+1026 KVIKENLF
-1034 DKNNPNKNFFLQK
+1034 DESQNNKTFFLNR
-1047 VLMEI
+1047 LLTEI
-1052 LQSFQNI
+1052 LQNFQNI
-1059 KQTQGEAICLAMMN
+1059 KQTQGEALCLAMIN
-1073 SCADDHKFKSVMRD
+1073 SCSDDHKFKSVMRD

-1093 SFNGNNEALWA
+1093 SFIGNNEALWE
-1104 EEKKKELELAQ
+1104 EEKRKELELAQ
-1115 RIEEQKKSFLPGPQ
+1115 RLEEQKKSFLPGPQ
-1129 YETQINANNYQDNNM
+1129 YDMQINAGNYQDNNM

>member
-1 MDVTQILNKDTP
+1 MDFTQLLNTSTP
-13 FDQNKLN
+13 FDQTKLQI
-20 LLEQVIN
+20 LEQVIN

-36 DRKTANDLLDK
+36 DRQTANNLLDQ
-47 FQKLDISFTYCE
+47 FQKLDISFQYCE
-59 FILNNTQSNNT
+59 FILNNTNSNNT

-76 IYESFIKAKWNLLD
+76 IYQSFIKEKWNFLD
-90 DNSKLNLRNF
+90 NDSKLNLRNF
-100 LVGLLIKFVMDK
+100 LVSMLLKFVTDN
-112 NFYANPAN
+112 NFYGNNQN

-128 IVIVIIAKNE
+128 IVIVLIAKNE
-138 WTTTWPNFISE
+138 WTTSWPNFISE
-149 LCNSSKSDPNLCE
+149 LCTSSKSDPNLCD

-174 INTFWKNSLTA
+174 INVFWKNSLTA

-212 SNSVNKNLLIRAI
+212 SNSVSKTLLIRAI
-225 KLFAEY
+225 QLFAEY

-242 KDMMMR
+242 QDIMKKTLLNFKDM
-248 TLVNF
+248 
-253 KELSSCRTETMKC
+253 SSCRTETMKC

-272 IKMKNLSPNDINNY
+272 IKMKNLSQQEISAY
-286 RFLLLQMY
+286 RNLLTQMY
-294 QTFIQIMDN
+294 QTFIQIMDDQ
-303 EIVKNKNFADQYKFL
+303 IVRGKNFAEQYKYL
-318 QEKNPEKVT
+318 ETHDAAKIT
-327 GYENMTH
+327 GYEEMTH
-334 SFEMCLINFFKSN
+334 SFEMALINYFKSN
-347 MTYIQSY
+347 IPYIQSY

-364 PFLKDNIPQITNGLN
+364 QFLQSYIPQISSGLN

-386 MENEEIFQAS
+386 MENEEIFQAA

-406 VFTLKDPED
+406 VFTLKEPEN

-421 LVFENENNSNF
+421 LIFEN
-432 LTNNNINFNNVN
+432 NNNMNNNFMNNN
-444 NINNNGIHAKYSKEQ
+444 NNNFNINNQGVQVKYTKDQYLQ
-459 YLNYLNDSYLYKNCY
+459 YLNESYLYKNCY

-497 DIDENGDIAYDP
+497 DIDENGDLTYDP

-514 YQIIHENMRE
+514 YQTIHENMRE
-524 TLIYLTYIDPF
+524 TLIYLTYIDPY
-535 KTQNLLQAKINE
+535 KTTNLLHAKINE
-547 QLDIATKQNKIN
+547 QFEIAKQQNKIN
-559 PSLLNSI
+559 PALLNSI

-578 ELNEMHFLIVFIKA
+578 DMTEMQFLIVFIKV
-592 LLSLCEIIR
+592 LLSLCEIIH

-650 DFACETFLKISIKC
+650 DFACETFLKISIRC
-664 AKNFTILQ
+664 ARNFTILQ
-672 EQENEEYIKDLVRN
+672 QGENEEYIKDLVRN

-699 LMFYEAIGNMINSEN
+699 LMFYEAIGNMINSEQ
-714 NLAKKTFYIKQ
+714 NLTKKTVYIKQ
-725 LMSEKDNQWNQIF
+725 LMSEKDSQWNQIF
-738 NEAKQNI
+738 NEAKQNV
-745 NILNNNNVVKGLSLI
+745 NILNNTNIVKVLSLI

-778 GINIFDNL
+778 GQNIFQNL
-786 IKSFIYYSSCI
+786 INSFIYYSGCI
-797 NEHFKGNKAI
+797 NEYFQTNKI
-807 DMNIRSYMIY
+807 LDMNTRAYVIY

-827 LVKNTDDIQIIQN
+827 LVKNTDDVQLIQN
-840 DMLPSFGQL
+840 DMLNSFGTL
-849 INTYNNNN
+849 IETYNKNND
-857 VNNKDPNMLLLFSA
+857 NNKDPNMLLLFSA
-871 ILEKIQNRNPEVVA
+871 LLEKIQNKNPEVVS
-885 TIWKL
+885 TIWQL
-890 LSTSTIQL
+890 LSQSTIPL

-903 ESFPEHRMNFFILL
+903 ESFPELRMNFFILL

-929 RAQNL
+929 RAQNFS
-934 TFNKDVID
+934 FNKSVID

-948 NHKTPLMYETGIETL
+948 NHKTPSMSETGLETL

-970 ISVKN
+970 ITVKN
-975 IDLQNIVDPFFSN
+975 IDYQNIVDPFFKN
-988 YFFIIFNDVFTTMTD
+988 YFLLLLGDVFHTMTD

-1016 IQILIRVIDE
+1016 MQILIRVIDE
-1026 KVISENLF
+1026 KVIKENLF
-1034 DKNNPNKNFFLQK
+1034 DENQNNKTFFLNR
-1047 VLMEI
+1047 LLTEI
-1052 LQSFQNI
+1052 LQNFQNI
-1059 KQTQGEAICLAMMN
+1059 KQTQGEALCLAMIN
-1073 SCADDHKFKSVMRD
+1073 SCSDDHKFKSVMRD

-1093 SFNGNNEALWA
+1093 SFIGNNEALWE
-1104 EEKKKELELAQ
+1104 EEKRKELELAQ
-1115 RIEEQKKSFLPGPQ
+1115 RLEEQKKSFLPGPQ
-1129 YETQINANNYQDNNM
+1129 YDMQINAGNYQDNNM

>member
-1 MDVTQILNKDTP
+1 MDPSQLLNTNTP
-13 FDQNKLN
+13 FDESKLA

-27 VFYTTTNNQ
+27 VFYTTINNQ
-36 DRKTANDLLDK
+36 ERQMANKLLDQ
-47 FQKLDISFTYCE
+47 FQKLDVSFQYCE
-59 FILNNTQSNNT
+59 FILNRTQSNNT

-76 IYESFIKAKWNLLD
+76 IYESFVKEKWNFLD
-90 DNSKLNLRNF
+90 KDSKLNLRNF

-112 NFYANPAN
+112 EFYANSAN

-128 IVIVIIAKNE
+128 IVIVLIAKNE

-149 LCNSSKSDPNLCE
+149 LCASSKSDANMCD

-174 INTFWKNSLTA
+174 INTFWKNSITA

-190 LREKMSKEFI
+190 LREKMSKEFV
-200 EVFNLCQLIINN
+200 EVFNLCQLVINN
-212 SNSVNKNLLIRAI
+212 SNNVPKNLLIRAI

-242 KDMMMR
+242 QDIMMK
-248 TLVNF
+248 TLLNF
-253 KELSSCRTETMKC
+253 KDLSSCRTETMKC

-272 IKMKNLSPNDINNY
+272 IKMKNLSQNDINNY
-286 RFLLLQMY
+286 RHLLIQMY
-294 QTFIQIMDN
+294 QTFIQIMDT
-303 EIVKNKNFADQYKFL
+303 EIVKNKNFADQYKFI
-318 QEKNPEKVT
+318 QEKSPEKIT

-334 SFEMCLINFFKSN
+334 SFEMSLINFFKSN
-347 MTYIQSY
+347 MSYIQSF
-354 DFQEGTQQVN
+354 DFPEGTQQVN
-364 PFLKDNIPQITNGLN
+364 QFLSNFIPQITNGLN

-386 MENEEIFQAS
+386 IENEEIFQAA

-406 VFTLKDPED
+406 VFTLKDPND

-421 LVFENENNSNF
+421 LIFENNNNDF
-432 LTNNNINFNNVN
+432 VLNNNINININN
-444 NINNNGIHAKYSKEQ
+444 NNNGIHAKYTKDQ
-459 YLNYLNDSYLYKNCY
+459 YLQYLNDSFLYKNCY

-509 TKNTV
+509 TKNTI
-514 YQIIHENMRE
+514 YQTIHENMRE
-524 TLIYLTYIDPF
+524 TLIYLTYIDPY
-535 KTQNLLQAKINE
+535 KTQNLLHAKINE
-547 QLDIATKQNKIN
+547 QYDIARQQNKIN

-578 ELNEMHFLIVFIKA
+578 DAIEMQFLIVFIKV
-592 LLSLCEIIR
+592 LLNLCEIIR

-664 AKNFTILQ
+664 ARNFTILQ
-672 EQENEEYIKDLVRN
+672 QSESEEYIKDLVRN

-714 NLAKKTFYIKQ
+714 NISKKTFYIKQ
-725 LMSEKDNQWNQIF
+725 LMNEKDMQWNQIF
-738 NEAKQNI
+738 DEAKRNI

-778 GINIFDNL
+778 GLNIFENL
-786 IKSFIYYSSCI
+786 IKSFIFYSQCI
-797 NEHFKGNKAI
+797 NQHFENNKAI

-827 LVKNTDDIQIIQN
+827 LVKNTDDVQLIQN
-840 DMLPSFGQL
+840 DMLPSFGKL
-849 INTYNNNN
+849 IETYNNNH

-871 ILEKIQNRNPEVVA
+871 ILEKIQNKNPEVVA

-890 LSTSTIQL
+890 LSSSTIQL

-903 ESFPEHRMNFFILL
+903 ESYPEHRMNFFILL

-934 TFNKDVID
+934 SFNKDVID

-948 NHKTPLMYETGIETL
+948 NHNTPSMSETGLETL

-988 YFFIIFNDVFTTMTD
+988 YFFILFNDVFNTMTD
-1003 GFHQNGFKLQVKV
+1003 GFHQSGFKLQVKV
-1016 IQILIRVIDE
+1016 IQILIRVIDN

-1034 DKNNPNKNFFLQK
+1034 DKNEINRNFFLK
-1047 VLMEI
+1047 KLLMDI
-1052 LQSFQNI
+1052 LNSFKNI
-1059 KQTQGEAICLAMMN
+1059 QQTQGEALCLAMMN
-1073 SCADDHKFKSVMRD
+1073 NCTDDHKFKSVMRD

-1093 SFNGNNEALWA
+1093 SFLGNNDILWE
-1104 EEKKKELELAQ
+1104 EEKKKELEMAQ

-1129 YETQINANNYQDNNM
+1129 YDTQINANNYQDNNM
-1144 NL
+1144 NI